1 MMNAYTLMWQTERSF
16 MTDGMTGVQAERLT
30 KAYNEKKKQGNHI
43 SKGIG
48 VREIFCQ
55 GGR

>member
-30 KAYNEKKKQGNHI
+30 KAYNEKKNIIRKATTYL
-43 SKGIG
+43 
-48 VREIFCQ
+48 RA
-55 GGR
+55 